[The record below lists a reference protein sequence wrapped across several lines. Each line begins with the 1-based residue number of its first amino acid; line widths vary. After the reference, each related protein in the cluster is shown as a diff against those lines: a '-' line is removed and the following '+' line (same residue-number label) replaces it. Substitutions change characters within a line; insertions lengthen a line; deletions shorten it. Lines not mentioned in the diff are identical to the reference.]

1 MATVVTKYF
10 DYGERELNY
19 LRNAD
24 AALGAAMARLGR
36 VERVIMPDPFA
47 ALIHAI
53 VGQLISVKAANTVW
67 ERMQERL
74 GDISPRNLAALPAE
88 RIQDCGMPMT
98 KAERIREIARLV
110 ANGEFDLQELHRLSD
125 AEATARLMTLPG
137 VGKWTAE
144 MLLIHALER
153 PDVVS
158 WGDIAIRRG
167 MMALYGLDAMT
178 KAQFERYRKT
188 YSPYGSV
195 ASIYLWA
202 LSYE

>member
-1 MATVVTKYF
+1 MGNVVTKYF
-10 DYGERELNY
+10 DYGEREINY
-19 LRNAD
+19 LRSAD

-47 ALIHAI
+47 ALVHAI
-53 VGQLISVKAANTVW
+53 VGQLVSVKAANTVW

-74 GDISPRNLAALPAE
+74 GDISPQNLAAQPAE
-88 RIQDCGMPMT
+88 RIQGCGMPMM
-98 KAERIREIARLV
+98 KAERIREIAWLV
-110 ANGEFDLQELHRLSD
+110 ANGEFDLQELYRLSD

-167 MMALYGLDAMT
+167 MMALYGLHEMT
-178 KAQFERYRKT
+178 KAQFDRYRQT

-202 LSYE
+202 LSFE

>member
-1 MATVVTKYF
+1 
-10 DYGERELNY
+10 
-19 LRNAD
+19 
-24 AALGAAMARLGR
+24 
-36 VERVIMPDPFA
+36 MPDPFA
-47 ALIHAI
+47 ALVHAI
-53 VGQLISVKAANTVW
+53 VGQLVSVKAANTVW

-74 GDISPRNLAALPAE
+74 GDISPQNLAAQPAE
-88 RIQDCGMPMT
+88 RIQGCGMPMM
-98 KAERIREIARLV
+98 KAERIREIAWLV
-110 ANGEFDLQELHRLSD
+110 ANGEFDLQELYRLSD

-167 MMALYGLDAMT
+167 MMALYGLHEMT
-178 KAQFERYRKT
+178 KAQFDRYRQT

-202 LSYE
+202 LSFE

>member
-1 MATVVTKYF
+1 MGTVAKKHF
-10 DYGERELNY
+10 DYGEREINY
-19 LRNAD
+19 LRCAD

-47 ALIHAI
+47 ALVHAI
-53 VGQLISVKAANTVW
+53 VGQLVSVKAANTVW

-74 GDISPRNLAALPAE
+74 GEISPRNLAAQPAE
-88 RIQDCGMPMT
+88 RIQGCGMPMT
-98 KAERIREIARLV
+98 KAERIQEIARLV
-110 ANGEFDLQELHRLSD
+110 ANGEFDLQELRRLSD
-125 AEATARLMTLPG
+125 AEATTRLMTLPG
-137 VGKWTAE
+137 VGKWTSE

-178 KAQFERYRKT
+178 KAQFDRYRR
-188 YSPYGSV
+188 
-195 ASIYLWA
+195 A
-202 LSYE
+202 